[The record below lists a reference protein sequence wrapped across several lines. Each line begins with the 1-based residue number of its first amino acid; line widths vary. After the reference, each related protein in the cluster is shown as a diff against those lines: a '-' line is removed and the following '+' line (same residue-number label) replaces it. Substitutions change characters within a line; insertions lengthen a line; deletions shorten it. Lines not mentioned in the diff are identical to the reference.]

1 MLNIFYSALSEDSP
15 TVGVTCST
23 KPESCSS
30 SQSARICL
38 MSDLLTIGVAGISD
52 FGLPSRLVTP
62 TRRASIILTPIPTY
76 SPRSCRPLEHGEI
89 RPEQH
94 TSELQSLMRI
104 PYSVFSLTTQHY
116 QSSTLH

>member
-62 TRRASIILTPIPTY
+62 TRRASIIITQIPTY
-76 SPRSCRPLEHGEI
+76 SSEET
-89 RPEQH
+89 
-94 TSELQSLMRI
+94 TSELQSLLR
-104 PYSVFSLTTQHY
+104 SSDAVFCQTKTRNAITSTKITETTV
-116 QSSTLH
+116 TLDRE